1 MKKYF
6 GILGKIIG
14 FGLIYLITQGLV
26 GMIYGFIIMAG
37 IIMSQ
42 SDINMIETQIMD
54 NQFILAVIAAL
65 ITFLIYTLM
74 LRKRKKNLWERC
86 KFNKIKK
93 SYIPIIILAAL
104 GFAVLSSAFVAL
116 VGDKFTSYSDTS
128 KGLMTAYNSIY
139 TMVSVTII
147 IPIFE
152 EILFRG
158 LIFDQ
163 LKKGFNV
170 PVSIVLQAIIFGLF
184 HFNTVQTMYTIVLGL
199 ILGVIVTWCNSII
212 GSIIGHITYNIVGIL
227 MPMIVYYVGDY
238 TAIYAIIGAILLII
252 GLVLIYKTYKINN
265 EKVIMFNK

>member
-1 MKKYF
+1 MKKYL
-6 GILGKIIG
+6 GIFGKIIG
-14 FGLIYLITQGLV
+14 FGLIYLIMQALV

-37 IIMSQ
+37 AIMSQ
-42 SDINMIETQIMD
+42 SDINMMGTQIMN
-54 NQFILAVIAAL
+54 NQFILAVISAL
-65 ITFLIYTLM
+65 ITFLIYFLM

-93 SYIPIIILAAL
+93 SYIPIIILATL

-139 TMVSVTII
+139 TMISVTII

-163 LKKGFNV
+163 LKRGFNV
-170 PVSIVLQAIIFGLF
+170 IVAIILQAIIFGLF
-184 HFNTVQTMYTIVLGL
+184 HFNPVQTMYTIVLGI
-199 ILGVIVTWCNSII
+199 ILGVIVTWSNSII
-212 GSIIGHITYNIVGIL
+212 GSMIGHITYNIVGIL
-227 MPMIVYYVGDY
+227 VMPMIVYYVGDY
-238 TAIYAIIGAILLII
+238 TVIYAIIGSILLIV
-252 GLVLIYKTYKINN
+252 GLILIYKTYKVSNR
-265 EKVIMFNK
+265 KVL

>member
-1 MKKYF
+1 MKKYLGVF
-6 GILGKIIG
+6 GKIIG
-14 FGLIYLITQGLV
+14 FGLIYLIMQALV

-37 IIMSQ
+37 AIMSQ
-42 SDINMIETQIMD
+42 SDINMMGTQIMN
-54 NQFILAVIAAL
+54 NQFILAVISAL
-65 ITFLIYTLM
+65 ITFLIYVLM

-93 SYIPIIILAAL
+93 SYIPIIILATL

-139 TMVSVTII
+139 TMISVTII

-163 LKKGFNV
+163 LKRGFNV
-170 PVSIVLQAIIFGLF
+170 IVAIILQAIIFGLF
-184 HFNTVQTMYTIVLGL
+184 HFNPVQTMYTIVLGI
-199 ILGVIVTWCNSII
+199 ILGVIVTWSNSII
-212 GSIIGHITYNIVGIL
+212 GSMIGHITYNIVGIL
-227 MPMIVYYVGDY
+227 VMPMIVYYVGDY
-238 TAIYAIIGAILLII
+238 TAIYAIIGSILLIVGVI
-252 GLVLIYKTYKINN
+252 LIYKTYKVSNR
-265 EKVIMFNK
+265 KVL